1 LNSKLLSQDDE
12 FRTMLSAGERL
23 EFWYAHWFDLT
34 VVNDDLNAAAAAAA
48 AAVARLDQDAQ
59 WVPESW
65 VQ

>member
-1 LNSKLLSQDDE
+1 MKLTLIIQDDE
-12 FRTMLSAGERL
+12 FRAMLASGESL
-23 EFWYAHWFDLT
+23 EFWYGHWFDLT
-34 VVNDDLNAAAAAAA
+34 VVNDDLMAAAAAVA